1 MNSTLDGRPLFT
13 IKHTSRITRIHRQTL
28 KKAVELGAVDSVH
41 VGARRLIPR
50 AEVLRLMRQAEEK

>member
-1 MNSTLDGRPLFT
+1 MNLTLDERPLFT

-28 KKAVELGAVDSVH
+28 KKSVEQGLVDSVL
-41 VGARRLIPR
+41 VGMRRLIPR